1 MADPTRQLLR
11 WLAAHDVPGRVLLLC
26 ADAPLPPVARDT
38 LVVRLPG
45 CLKDTG
51 IGLPAQL
58 LASGVGAVEV
68 TACPSAPE
76 EAAAQVTGWT
86 QVLGDRVRRHT
97 APPLL
102 RRGRPTV
109 LTLGQVPLPR
119 RVVLGLGGLDAAPLD
134 LDLDDAARTIAA
146 LRLLGAAP
154 RPDAATR
161 ADSEDVAPSERDVLA
176 AAGPPSA
183 AAALAVD
190 GCVACGVC
198 VRACPHDA
206 LVLDHDGDTSTLTH
220 LREDCRAELE
230 CLRLCP
236 VDAFST
242 SGSLPLADV
251 LAVPTAVLAEVRTA
265 TCERC
270 GARHPADEGP
280 LCATCRF
287 REGNAFGSSMPPG
300 LAERL
305 ARRRDEST

>member
-45 CLKDTG
+45 CLEDAG

-68 TACPSAPE
+68 TPCPSDP
-76 EAAAQVTGWT
+76 EAAAAHVRGWT
-86 QVLGDRVRRHT
+86 EVLGDRVRAHT
-97 APPLL
+97 TPPLL

-109 LTLGQVPLPR
+109 LVLGQVPLPR
-119 RVVLGLGGLDAAPLD
+119 RVVLGLGGLDSTPLD
-134 LDLDDAARTIAA
+134 LELDDAARTIAA
-146 LRLLGAAP
+146 LRLLGVAPGADDAAP
-154 RPDAATR
+154 VQGEDAAPPV
-161 ADSEDVAPSERDVLA
+161 ADGIA

-220 LREDCRAELE
+220 LREDCRSELD

-236 VDAFST
+236 VDAIST
-242 SGSLPLADV
+242 AGALPLADV
-251 LAVPTAVLAEVRTA
+251 LAAPTAILAEVRTA
-265 TCERC
+265 ACERC

-305 ARRRDEST
+305 ARRRDESR